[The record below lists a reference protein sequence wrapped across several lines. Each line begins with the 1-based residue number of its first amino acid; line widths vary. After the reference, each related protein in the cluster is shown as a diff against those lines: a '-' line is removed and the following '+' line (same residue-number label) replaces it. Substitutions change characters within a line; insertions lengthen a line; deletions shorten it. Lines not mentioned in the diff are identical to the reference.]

1 MDARDVTNCQLRDL
15 MERFRSGR
23 LSRRALLERAGWVLG
38 GTALTSFLTT
48 CGAAVGSAGAA
59 TAAAAPSIPRSQP
72 KKGGVLRVGYWA
84 EPGVL
89 DPVFTTRYQTLD
101 VACNFFE
108 GLFADSAKYSPKPML
123 AASYETSKDGKSVTI
138 GLRKGVP
145 FHNGKEMTAADVLA
159 SLKRWLAIGANGA
172 MVAPRIGEVK
182 VKDKYTIGVTFTKP
196 TGLFPTFLSLPDA
209 TIVPEEIANAAGKQA
224 MKELIGTG
232 PFKFVEHLPD
242 RHIRAVRFDPYAAR
256 ADEPDGMAGRKT
268 AYVDEIRWLITNEA
282 AVRADGLS
290 TGEYD
295 FAGELSWSSYER
307 LKADPRL
314 VLYLTKPYEWL
325 AIHLNKK
332 QGLFTNV
339 KMRRAIQKIATL
351 EPANRAAFRSPE
363 FYRLDP
369 GITSRE
375 TALYSEVGKE
385 AFNRPNLDEAKTLLK
400 EAGYKGE
407 PVVWMTNKESQ
418 ANYDLALT
426 FTGQLE
432 AAGMTVDLQVMDSA
446 TLRAR
451 REKPELWQAFITGHP
466 AQLHPV
472 MHIFLNARW
481 PGWWESEKK
490 DKLVDAI
497 LSEPDPKK
505 AYGLVEELQR
515 LVYEEVALVKIG
527 EYFLLHGARKEVK
540 GYASML
546 RPFFFNVGID

>member
-1 MDARDVTNCQLRDL
+1 MNGRDLTESALRDL
-15 MERFRSGR
+15 KERYLSGL
-23 LSRRALLERAGWVLG
+23 LSRREFVGGAGLLIG
-38 GTALTSFLTT
+38 GTALASFIANSGPLQPAAQA
-48 CGAAVGSAGAA
+48 AAVAKA
-59 TAAAAPSIPRSQP
+59 QP
-72 KKGGVLRVGYWA
+72 KKGGTLKVGFWS

-101 VACNFFE
+101 VVCNFFE

-123 AASYETSKDGKSVTI
+123 AASYETSKDGKLVTI
-138 GLRKGVP
+138 GLRKGVT

-159 SLKRWLAIGANGA
+159 SLRRWQEIGANGSV
-172 MVAPRIGEVK
+172 VAKRIDEIK
-182 VKDKYTIGVTFTKP
+182 AKDRQTITVAFNKA

-209 TIVPEEIANAAGKQA
+209 TIVPEDVANAAGKQA

-242 RHIRAVRFDPYAAR
+242 RHIRAVRYENYAAR
-256 ADEPDGMAGRKT
+256 TDEPDGMAGRKT
-268 AYVDEIRWLITNEA
+268 AYFDEVQWLIANEA
-282 AVRADGLS
+282 AVRADGLT

-295 FAGELSWSSYER
+295 FAGILSWTSYER
-307 LKADPRL
+307 LKADPKL
-314 VLYLTKPYEWL
+314 AVHLTKPYEWL

-332 QGLFTNV
+332 QGMFTNL
-339 KMRRAIQKIATL
+339 KMRRAIQKIVSL

-385 AFNRPNLDEAKTLLK
+385 LFNRPNLDEARGLLK

-426 FTGQLE
+426 FKGQLE
-432 AAGMTVDLQVMDSA
+432 AAGMAVDLQVMDTP

-451 REKPELWQAFITGHP
+451 REKPELWNAFITGHP

-472 MHIFLNARW
+472 MHVFLNPRW

-490 DKLVDAI
+490 DRLVDAI
-497 LSEPDPKK
+497 LSETDPKK
-505 AYGLVEELQR
+505 AYALVEDLQR
-515 LVYEEVALVKIG
+515 LVYEEVALVKTG
-527 EYFLLHGARKEVK
+527 EYFILHGARKELK

-546 RPFFFNVGID
+546 RPFFFNVWLG

>member
-1 MDARDVTNCQLRDL
+1 MDARDVIDGQLRDL
-15 MERFRSGR
+15 TERFHSGL
-23 LSRRALLERAGWVLG
+23 LSRRELLEKAGWLLG
-38 GTALTSFLTT
+38 GTALASFVAT
-48 CGAAVGSAGAA
+48 CGSFGS
-59 TAAAAPSIPRSQP
+59 AAAAAVPSAPRSHP
-72 KKGGVLRVGYWA
+72 KRGGVLKVGYWA

-123 AASYETSKDGKSVTI
+123 AASYDTSRDGKLVTI
-138 GLRKGVP
+138 GLRKGVT
-145 FHNGKEMTAADVLA
+145 FHNGKEMTSADVLA

-172 MVAPRIGEVK
+172 MVAPRIDEIK
-182 VKDKYTIGVTFTKP
+182 AKDKYTIVVAFNKA

-209 TIVPEEIANAAGKQA
+209 TIVPEEIANAAGKQM
-224 MKELIGTG
+224 MKDLIGTG

-242 RHIRAVRFDPYAAR
+242 RHIRAVRFDNYAAR
-256 ADEPDGMAGRKT
+256 SEEPDGMAGRKT
-268 AYVDEIRWLITNEA
+268 AYLDEIRWLITNEA
-282 AVRADGLS
+282 AVRADGLM

-314 VLYLTKPYEWL
+314 ILYLTKPYEWL

-332 QGLFTNV
+332 QGMFTNI
-339 KMRRAIQKIATL
+339 KMRRAIQKIANL

-375 TALYSEVGKE
+375 TALYSEAGKE
-385 AFNRPNLDEAKTLLK
+385 YFNRPNVDEAKALLK

-426 FTGQLE
+426 FKGQLE
-432 AAGMTVDLQVMDSA
+432 ATGMTVDLQVMDSA

-451 REKPELWQAFITGHP
+451 REKPELWNAFITGHP

-472 MHIFLNARW
+472 MHVFFNARW
-481 PGWWESEKK
+481 PGWWENEKK
-490 DKLVDAI
+490 DKLVAAI
-497 LSEPDPKK
+497 LSEADPKK

-515 LVYEEVALVKIG
+515 LVYEDVALVKIG
-527 EYFLLHGARKEVK
+527 EYFFLLGARKEVT

-546 RPFFFNVGID
+546 RPFFFNVGIA

>member
-1 MDARDVTNCQLRDL
+1 MDARDVTDCQLRDL
-15 MERFRSGR
+15 TERFHSGL
-23 LSRRALLERAGWVLG
+23 LSRRELIERAGWLLG
-38 GTALTSFLTT
+38 GTALASFVAT
-48 CGAAVGSAGAA
+48 CGSFGS
-59 TAAAAPSIPRSQP
+59 AAAAAVPSAPRSQP
-72 KKGGVLRVGYWA
+72 KRGGVLRVAYWA

-123 AASYETSKDGKSVTI
+123 AASYDTSRDGKSVTI
-138 GLRKGVP
+138 GLRKGVT
-145 FHNGKEMTAADVLA
+145 FHNGKEMTSADVLA

-172 MVAPRIGEVK
+172 MVAPRIDEIK
-182 VKDKYTIGVTFTKP
+182 AKDKYTIAVAFNKA
-196 TGLFPTFLSLPDA
+196 TGLFPTFLSLADA
-209 TIVPEEIANAAGKQA
+209 TIVPEETANAAGKQA
-224 MKELIGTG
+224 MKDLIGTG

-242 RHIRAVRFDPYAAR
+242 RHIRAVRFDNYAAR
-256 ADEPDGMAGRKT
+256 SDEPDGMAGRKT
-268 AYVDEIRWLITNEA
+268 AYLDEILWLITNEA
-282 AVRADGLS
+282 AVRADGLI

-314 VLYLTKPYEWL
+314 ILYLTKPYEWL

-332 QGLFTNV
+332 QGMFTNI
-339 KMRRAIQKIATL
+339 KMRRAIQKIANL

-375 TALYSEVGKE
+375 TALYSEAGKE
-385 AFNRPNLDEAKTLLK
+385 SFNRPNVDEAKALLK

-426 FTGQLE
+426 FKGQLE

-451 REKPELWQAFITGHP
+451 REKPELWHAFITGHP

-481 PGWWESEKK
+481 PEWWESEKK